1 MFIAMS
7 QTLGSSA
14 GNSVG
19 SEQVCSANM
28 GTRNVY
34 QTAAQGPDYKLL
46 ISTLKEMSKEL
57 GKNIE

>member
-1 MFIAMS
+1 MS

-19 SEQVCSANM
+19 SEQVCSANV